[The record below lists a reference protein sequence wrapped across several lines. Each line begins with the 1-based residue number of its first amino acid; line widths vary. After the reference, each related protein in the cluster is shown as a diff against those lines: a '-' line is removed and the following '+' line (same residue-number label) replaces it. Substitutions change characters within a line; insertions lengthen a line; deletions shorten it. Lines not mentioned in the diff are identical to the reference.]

1 MALGSALAAG
11 LERARLEGAGAVV
24 QLALNPKQLTIRRQT
39 QWQAAAS
46 RSMNGAQPASA
57 ARGQSGGAVPLGH
70 GPSQFTKSQPATL
83 SMVVWFDQSFE
94 PDGDISDDI
103 DQLQNWTCP
112 TERITQG
119 RYNPPRVT
127 FTWGSIQFVGHLSA
141 VNITYKQFGIA
152 GQPVRAEVRIDI
164 QENPPAVPGT
174 NPTSGGISGRR
185 VHVFSAGDT
194 LHSVAYREYG
204 NPGHWRV
211 LAEANNVDDPLRI
224 APGTALLIPPDPQSG
239 STR

>member
-11 LERARLEGAGAVV
+11 LERARLEGGGAVV
-24 QLALNPKQLTIRRQT
+24 QLDLNPKSLTIRRQT
-39 QWQAAAS
+39 QWQAPPS
-46 RSMNGAQPASA
+46 RSPSAAQPASA
-57 ARGQSGGAVPLGH
+57 SRGQSGGAVPLGH
-70 GPSQFTKSQPATL
+70 GQSQFTRSQPATL

-119 RYNPPRVT
+119 VQSPPRVT
-127 FTWGSIQFVGHLSA
+127 FTWGSLAFVGHISSL
-141 VNITYKQFGIA
+141 NISFKQFGVA
-152 GQPVRAEVRIDI
+152 GQPVRAEATIAI

-185 VHVFSAGDT
+185 VHVLSAGDT
-194 LHSVAYREYG
+194 LHSVAYAEYG
-204 NPGHWRV
+204 NPGLWRV
-211 LAEANNVDDPLRI
+211 LAEANGVDDPLRI
-224 APGTALLIPPDPQSG
+224 APGTALLIPPDPS
-239 STR
+239 R